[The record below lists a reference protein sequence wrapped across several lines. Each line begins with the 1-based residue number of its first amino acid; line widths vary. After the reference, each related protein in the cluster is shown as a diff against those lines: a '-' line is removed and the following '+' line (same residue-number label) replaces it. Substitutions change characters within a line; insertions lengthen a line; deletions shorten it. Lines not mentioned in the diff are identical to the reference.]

1 MRIPAR
7 SSISLA
13 LLALGLGCASK
24 SSMAP
29 AYDGGYPGHDP
40 GYDMAMEASPEMMAP
55 EMQSDGPVAQGAS
68 PSVSPGPG
76 AVMPAAVMGALPPSQ
91 PVGAEVGTAVASDGG
106 GQRAV
111 ADDMPT
117 TGDDSVDQMLIFNGS
132 LHVAVQPDSIPASI
146 DAAVDQAVKAG
157 GYISQQTD
165 TSLVLRVPSRRF
177 RRLMRGLEGLGEV
190 KSRSVQTV
198 DVSEQFHDLK
208 VRLENL
214 QATRSRIQKLM
225 SQAKDLSEI
234 LVVEKEL
241 ERISAEIDAIEG
253 QLRYLGS
260 QAAFSTVTMNFSELP
275 RELVVVE
282 DDRKDEE
289 ILPPPPP
296 PPARVLGT
304 SVGWIDEVDV
314 NHLLSLR

>member
-1 MRIPAR
+1 MRTLAR
-7 SSISLA
+7 SSISLT
-13 LLALGLGCASK
+13 LLALGLGCASAAK
-24 SSMAP
+24 PGMAP
-29 AYDGGYPGHDP
+29 SYDAGYA
-40 GYDMAMEASPEMMAP
+40 GYDQGADMAAMEAPQMAP
-55 EMQSDGPVAQGAS
+55 MDAGMDAGMAAS
-68 PSVSPGPG
+68 PAPSPM
-76 AVMPAAVMGALPPSQ
+76 MPAAVMGSLPPSQ
-91 PVGAEVGTAVASDGG
+91 PAAAVGMATSSASEGG
-106 GQRAV
+106 GQRAI

-117 TGDDSVDQMLIFNGS
+117 TGDDSVDQMLIFNGA

-146 DAAVDQAVKAG
+146 DAAVDLAVQAG

-177 RRLMRGLEGLGEV
+177 RRLVRGLEGLGEV

-214 QATRSRIQKLM
+214 QATRSRIQKLLG
-225 SQAKDLSEI
+225 QAKDLTEI

-241 ERISAEIDAIEG
+241 ERVSAEIDAIEG

-282 DDRKDEE
+282 DHDEERE

-296 PPARVLGT
+296 PPARVLDT
-304 SVGWIDEVDV
+304 SVEWIDEVDV